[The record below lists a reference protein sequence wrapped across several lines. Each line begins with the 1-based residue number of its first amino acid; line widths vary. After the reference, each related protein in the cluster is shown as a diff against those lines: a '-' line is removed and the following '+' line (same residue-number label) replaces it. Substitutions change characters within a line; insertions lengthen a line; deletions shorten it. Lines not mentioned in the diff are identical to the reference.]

1 MSENDRPQDVARP
14 HRRTRGAPAPETEA
28 LLERYRAA
36 MRAELESLLLEI
48 RPPAPELGQLAI
60 DGSVPATRPK
70 LAERRELW
78 DLAVKIARELSSS
91 SSSAETAWS
100 GLPGPPPELT
110 RSRATAPRLTKRDRE
125 QL

>member
-1 MSENDRPQDVARP
+1 MSENARPQDVARA
-14 HRRTRGAPAPETEA
+14 HRRTRGTPAPETEA

-36 MRAELESLLLEI
+36 MRAELESLLVEI
-48 RPPAPELGQLAI
+48 RPPAPELGQLAM
-60 DGSVPATRPK
+60 DGTVPPVRPK

-91 SSSAETAWS
+91 SAESAWS
-100 GLPGPPPELT
+100 GLAPAAATAELT
-110 RSRATAPRLTKRDRE
+110 RSRARAPRLTKRERE